1 MKSLTLI
8 PLATIAF
15 FAIVAALFMACGI
28 RIHAIDP
35 LAAGVISAAAGIMG
49 IFPIA
54 VSKRKDPIGIFQLA
68 LVGTVLH
75 LIGAVALTATA
86 MATHLVSAR
95 FGFMS
100 WLLAGYW
107 LSLIILIWQLRQR
120 LLAAIDLPKGP
131 ATI

>member
-8 PLATIAF
+8 PLATVAF
-15 FAIVAALFMACGI
+15 FAIVTALLIACGV

-35 LAAGVISAAAGIMG
+35 LVAGVISAAAGILG

-54 VSKRKDPIGIFQLA
+54 VSKRKDPVGIFQLA

-75 LIGAVALTATA
+75 LFGAVALTVTA
-86 MATHLVSAR
+86 MAVHLVAAR
-95 FGFMS
+95 LGFMS

-107 LSLIILIWQLRQR
+107 LSLIILIWQLRHR